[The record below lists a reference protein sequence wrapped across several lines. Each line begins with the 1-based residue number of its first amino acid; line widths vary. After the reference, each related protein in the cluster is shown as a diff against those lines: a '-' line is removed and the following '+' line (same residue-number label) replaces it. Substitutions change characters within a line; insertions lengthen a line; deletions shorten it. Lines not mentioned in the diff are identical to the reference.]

1 MKEIL
6 LMKAIKVA
14 KPFELEIIEIEKP
27 QIKNYGEV
35 LVKIKA
41 GGICGSDLG
50 IYKGTNSL
58 ASYPRIIGHE
68 FAGVVEEIG
77 EGVEG
82 IEVGD
87 KVAVDPVVSC
97 GECYACKHGRHNVC
111 ETLEVMGVHRDGG
124 FCEYVVVN
132 YKNLY
137 KTSKEIPFE
146 TLCLVEPFTIG
157 AQINFRG
164 QIGGD
169 DTVFIMG
176 CGPIGLTALQVAKK
190 NGVKVIMTD
199 IIKKRL
205 KMAKE
210 MGADRVVNVLE
221 EDVQVAIN
229 EFTNNVGINVV
240 VDTVCSPKSFEQAVE
255 VTSPA
260 GRIVIIGLIAQPSE
274 IVQATITKKELTITG
289 SRLSNYKFAD
299 VIKWM
304 EAGQIKP
311 ELIRSHVYNYTEIE
325 TAIDVAVNNPQD
337 VCKIVIKFD

>member
-1 MKEIL
+1 
-6 LMKAIKVA
+6 MKAIKVVE
-14 KPFELEIIEIEKP
+14 PFKLEIVEIEKP
-27 QIKNYGEV
+27 QIKNSGEV

-50 IYKGTNSL
+50 IYRGTNSL
-58 ASYPRIIGHE
+58 ATYPRIIGHE
-68 FAGVVEEIG
+68 IAGVVEKIS

-82 IEVGD
+82 IDVGD
-87 KVAVDPVVSC
+87 MVAVDPVLSC
-97 GECYACKHGRHNVC
+97 GECYACTHGRHNVC

-124 FCEYVVVN
+124 FCEYIVVN

-137 KTSKEIPFE
+137 KTSSDIPFE

-169 DTVFIMG
+169 DTVLIMG

-205 KMAKE
+205 NMAKE
-210 MGADRVVNVLE
+210 MGANRVVNVLE
-221 EDVQVAIN
+221 EDTQTAIN

-240 VDTVCSPKSFEQAVE
+240 VDTVCSSKSFEQSVE
-255 VTSPA
+255 VTSQA
-260 GRIVIIGLIAQPSE
+260 GRIVVIGLIGQPSE
-274 IVQATITKKELTITG
+274 IVQSIITKKELTITG
-289 SRLSNYKFAD
+289 SRLSNYKFGD
-299 VIKWM
+299 VIQWID
-304 EAGQIKP
+304 AGQIKP
-311 ELIRSHVYNYTEIE
+311 ELIRSHVYNYTEIQKS
-325 TAIDVAVNNPQD
+325 IDVAINNPQD